1 MRSPTE
7 MVKSAMRLASLPS
20 IYLRLNEVTTDT
32 RSTSTDVARVIQED
46 TSLSARLLRLVN
58 SAFYGFPSRVDTITQ
73 AINLVGTNQV
83 MELALA
89 SSVLRAFE
97 GIPKDRVDM
106 DNFWRHSI
114 GTAIAARSI
123 ALRRR
128 MPAAERFFVAGL
140 LHDVGRLVLFLEEPE
155 AMAMAF
161 SAAETTDTLLVEA
174 ERATFGFDHA
184 DVGRA
189 LLASWKLPPALQEA
203 VGRHHAPPRIGDGAT
218 DAAMI
223 HVADVFSNA
232 LELGFSGER
241 LVPPMDAAAWD
252 LLGLDAAEVPLMA
265 IDIERQHADVV
276 QIMLVYDHWAGDV
289 AATPAH

>member
-1 MRSPTE
+1 MRRPAE
-7 MVKSAMRLASLPS
+7 LVQSAMRLASLPS
-20 IYLRLNEVTTDT
+20 IYLRLTEVTNDM
-32 RSTSTDVARVIQED
+32 RSTSSDVARVIQED

-58 SAFYGFPSRVDTITQ
+58 SAFYGFPSRVDTVTQ

-89 SSVLRAFE
+89 SSVLRAFD

-106 DNFWRHSI
+106 DGFWRHSI

-128 MPAAERFFVAGL
+128 LPNAERYFVAGL

-155 AMAMAF
+155 PMALAL
-161 SAAETTDTLLVEA
+161 AACDGTDSLLVEA

-189 LLASWKLPPALQEA
+189 LLASWKLPAALQEA
-203 VGRHHAPPRIGDGAT
+203 VGRHRAPPRVGDHAV
-218 DAAMI
+218 DAAII
-223 HVADVFSNA
+223 HVSDVIANA

-241 LVPPMDAAAWD
+241 LVPPLDGPAWA
-252 LLGLDAAEVPLMA
+252 LLGLDLAELPLMVA
-265 IDIERQHADVV
+265 DVERQHADVV
-276 QIMLVYDHWAGDV
+276 QIMLVYDHWAGDAV
-289 AATPAH
+289 VGSR

>member
-20 IYLRLNEVTTDT
+20 IYLRLTEVTNDA

-97 GIPKDRVDM
+97 GIPKERVDM
-106 DNFWRHSI
+106 DSFWRHSI
-114 GTAIAARSI
+114 GTAIAARTLAI
-123 ALRRR
+123 RRR
-128 MPAAERFFVAGL
+128 VPNAERLFVGGL
-140 LHDVGRLVLFLEEPE
+140 LHDVGRLVLFLEEPD
-155 AMAMAF
+155 AMAQALEQ
-161 SAAETTDTLLVEA
+161 ATAEGILLVQA
-174 ERATFGFDHA
+174 ERAVFGFDHA

-203 VGRHHAPPRIGDGAT
+203 VGRHHAPPPSGDGML
-218 DAAMI
+218 DAATL
-223 HVADVFSNA
+223 HAADVLSNA
-232 LELGFSGER
+232 LELGYSGEQ
-241 LVPPMDAAAWD
+241 LVPPLDPVAWEA
-252 LLGLDAAEVPLMA
+252 LGVDVAEVPLIA
-265 IDIERQHADVV
+265 LDVERQHADVV
-276 QIMLVYDHWAGDV
+276 QIMLVYEHWAEESPVG
-289 AATPAH
+289 AH